1 MKSRK
6 VFVSVIANIDEE
18 GNKKPLYIKW
28 EDGRKFAVDKVTDIR
43 RACATKVGGTA
54 IRYTVRINGKTTFLF
69 EDEGKWFAESR
80 Q

>member
-6 VFVSVIANIDEE
+6 VFVSVIASIDEE